1 MNKSSMAI
9 GATAVLLAACGTTQ
23 QATVSPADL
32 KCGFLGPACTQVSPG
47 SEGQI
52 ALRYVNPAAKWSQ
65 YRKIMIQPVT
75 FWGGERSKVSTED
88 QQRPVTFLYTALD
101 QELAKQF
108 EMVGQDGPAVT

>member
-32 KCGFLGPACTQVSPG
+32 KCGFLGPACAQLSPG

-52 ALRYVNPAAKWSQ
+52 ALRYVNPAAKWTQ
-65 YRKIMIQPVT
+65 YSKIMIQPVT
-75 FWGGERSKVSTED
+75 FWGDEQSKVSTEIGRASCRKEWRAGRSKEHEHTSA
-88 QQRPVTFLYTALD
+88 Q
-101 QELAKQF
+101 
-108 EMVGQDGPAVT
+108 

>member
-32 KCGFLGPACTQVSPG
+32 KCGFLGPACAQLSPG

-52 ALRYVNPAAKWSQ
+52 ALRYVNPAAKWTQ
-65 YRKIMIQPVT
+65 YSKMMIQPAT
-75 FWGGERSKVSTED
+75 FWGDEQSKVSTED
-88 QQRPVTFLYTALD
+88 QQRPLDFPHTAPGTG
-101 QELAKQF
+101 A
-108 EMVGQDGPAVT
+108 